1 MKMKS
6 YKVFFSVVLYTFFGC
21 FCRADYITKSVQ
33 KNSSLIYKYYS
44 DISSEICSLV
54 LTSDNNG
61 FVIDRVTLVHP
72 HSVSYVCSL
81 LFNVINS
88 YKCKNFFV
96 HIGGL
101 NSNFK
106 DTNCHILDKDIIEIC
121 KSFGFRKIYVDG
133 SQESRKDVFCAN
145 SLGNNKNR
153 YITRRSLRM
162 FKSNANLKS
171 NDKVINVKIEN
182 A

>member
-1 MKMKS
+1 MKS
-6 YKVFFSVVLYTFFGC
+6 YKVFFSVILYTFFGC

-33 KNSSLIYKYYS
+33 EDSSLIYKYYS

-54 LTSDNNG
+54 LKPYTDDTDHTDG

-88 YKCKNFFV
+88 YKCKKFLVN
-96 HIGGL
+96 I
-101 NSNFK
+101 
-106 DTNCHILDKDIIEIC
+106 KDIIEIC
-121 KSFGFRKIYVDG
+121 KSFGFRETYVDN
-133 SQESRKDVFCAN
+133 SPKSRKDVFYAN
-145 SLGNNKNR
+145 SLGNNKNC
-153 YITRRSLRM
+153 YITCRSLRM